1 MPHVSDN
8 AGLPSSPEGSPKGT
22 IPQSNST
29 TEATTSGAE
38 AKAQSSMLP
47 RLSAT
52 DYKPDQR
59 LVDEAHG
66 VGEAQRDDGMS
77 KFRQPEFG
85 G

>member
-1 MPHVSDN
+1 MPHIPDN
-8 AGLPSSPEGSPKGT
+8 AGLPSSPKRTYQGT

-29 TEATTSGAE
+29 TEAVTSGAGLK
-38 AKAQSSMLP
+38 AKSGMLP
-47 RLSAT
+47 TLSTT

-66 VGEAQRDDGMS
+66 VGEAQHDDGMS